1 MPIHTQEI
9 PDFLARRYKL
19 SDPELDA
26 KITSQF
32 NSGYWIENI
41 LSNEDDV
48 LIIYAKFKNEIAQL
62 STMEK
67 TNARRERN

>member
-9 PDFLARRYKL
+9 PEFLAKRYNL
-19 SDPELDA
+19 SDPELDS
-26 KITSQF
+26 KITERF

-48 LIIYAKFKNEIAQL
+48 LIIYAKFKNDIPQL
-62 STMEK
+62 STTEK
-67 TNARRERN
+67 ANARRERN